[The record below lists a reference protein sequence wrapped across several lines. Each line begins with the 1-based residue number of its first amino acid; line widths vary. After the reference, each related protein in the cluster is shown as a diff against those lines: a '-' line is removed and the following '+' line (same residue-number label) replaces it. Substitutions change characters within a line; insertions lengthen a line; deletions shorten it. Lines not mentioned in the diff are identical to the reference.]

1 MDYFWNG
8 IVSSLFFHFHVTE
21 IMRKKK
27 QRGEM
32 YIPEEKHKLL
42 AMEKDVLIT
51 KTKTLSI
58 PKYSY
63 PISNILSQWFI
74 KTKRWEQSKHK
85 SHADNSKLHFY
96 WFLTMIK
103 KNY

>member
-1 MDYFWNG
+1 
-8 IVSSLFFHFHVTE
+8 
-21 IMRKKK
+21 
-27 QRGEM
+27 M

-63 PISNILSQWFI
+63 PISNILSQ
-74 KTKRWEQSKHK
+74 
-85 SHADNSKLHFY
+85 
-96 WFLTMIK
+96 
-103 KNY
+103 